1 MMKTGLACA
10 CLLICIDTGF
20 SCNMNQVQT
29 TATTCLTAMSMS
41 LQGGDACGAWSTYE
55 CCLKDAFSAA
65 GCETS
70 QADSMLTATRS
81 TNTALSGCAS
91 STCSGSST
99 GGSTDEA
106 GAGGSSGSEGS
117 SSSGNS
123 VCDLSAAQATSN
135 TCLTAMTQGLAGGDT
150 CSAWSTYECCLKDG
164 YLAAG
169 CETSQA
175 DSMLSTTKSIQPALA
190 NCASPTCSG
199 SSSGGNSQPS
209 EVTTTLTGHVHYPA
223 DYDPTTFDINTYIEA
238 TQAALGVS
246 TAPEAVLKAW
256 EILVS
261 YLVPAGAD
269 MAALKT
275 AIASANSI
283 EESAVA
289 LTITSRRLGLGR
301 RLNTQS
307 GALNAQVDAKIT
319 VPDAAKAN
327 SVKTSAASVD
337 SLTTALGG
345 AVTVKAGSE
354 PAAAAV
360 IETTVKSEPSKAGDL
375 QNLISNAGPAVG
387 GTITAEVSTSNSG
400 SDVPSTSS
408 SSVCSSS
415 IMLATLVLLRMIM

>member
-1 MMKTGLACA
+1 
-10 CLLICIDTGF
+10 
-20 SCNMNQVQT
+20 MNQAQS
-29 TATTCLTAMSMS
+29 TATTCLTEMTMG

-55 CCLKDAFSAA
+55 CCLKDGFSAA

-70 QADSMLTATRS
+70 QADAMLTSTRS
-81 TNTALSGCAS
+81 MQPALAGCAS

-106 GAGGSSGSEGS
+106 GAGGSSSGSEGT

-123 VCDLSAAQATSN
+123 VCDLSAAVASGS
-135 TCLTAMTQGLAGGDT
+135 TCLTAMTQGLVGGDT

-164 YLAAG
+164 YSAAG

-175 DSMLSTTKSIQPALA
+175 DTMLSTTKSTQPALA

-199 SSSGGNSQPS
+199 SSSGGSSQPS

-223 DYDPTTFDINTYIEA
+223 EYDPTTFDINNYIEA

-275 AIASANSI
+275 AIASANSV

-289 LTITSRRLGLGR
+289 LTITSRRLGQVR
-301 RLNTQS
+301 RLNAQAGT
-307 GALNAQVDAKIT
+307 LNAQVDAKIT

-345 AVTVKAGSE
+345 AVSVKAGSE

-360 IETTVKSEPSKAGDL
+360 IETTVKSDASKAGDL
-375 QNLISNAGPAVG
+375 QNLISDAGPAVG
-387 GTITAEVSTSNSG
+387 GTITAEASTSTSG
-400 SDVPSTSS
+400 GGATSS
-408 SSVCSSS
+408 SVGSSS
-415 IMLATLVLLRMIM
+415 IMLATLVLIVKPHWCY